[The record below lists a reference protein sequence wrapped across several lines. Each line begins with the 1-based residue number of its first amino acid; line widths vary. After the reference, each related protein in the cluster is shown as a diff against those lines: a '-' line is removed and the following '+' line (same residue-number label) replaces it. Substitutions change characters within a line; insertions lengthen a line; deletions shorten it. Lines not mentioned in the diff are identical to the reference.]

1 MENIVFTSVGGN
13 TNWDELW
20 LGENRN
26 YDVWVVY
33 YGDDDEYFNKIKDK
47 VEFAEKR
54 KGDKWQNLYYVW
66 NKYTKE
72 LSNYKRIFSLD
83 DDIIFKTE
91 DINEMFEI
99 HEQCDLWICQPS
111 FDVKAGSR
119 LGWPFNAHDP
129 NFFLRYSNFVENNSP
144 LMLRKCLEKF
154 FEIYNPD
161 ELDPHGTDWIYMY
174 ANGVR
179 EEENKKRFAVID
191 KIKCVNPKSKI
202 IDGKEVR
209 ECLNL
214 NSLKTQIDRWRAFGK
229 KHNMPEYRPAALNGV
244 INKTQQIEHAK
255 SNFSPLIDVK
265 FDKTINFKKNKN
277 DKIAFLFLTRNNIK
291 QPQLWYDFLS
301 DGNGKCNL
309 YVHTKERDK
318 LTQQFIIDHQ
328 IPEHIHTEW
337 GHSNLLTATNAL
349 IKNALKDK
357 TNKRFILI
365 SESCIPLHLFD
376 TVFHVLFHGEKTR
389 NKSFLY
395 TRITPQVE
403 WGEKHRKHKDAAY
416 LQLCRNGDPSKELGI
431 TWANMMRNSQWMI
444 LNREHAEIAD
454 KHNHEHLWKN
464 FNVADEWYYYNILRH
479 YDPKLTENIIQNTKP
494 TWFGVDLSQFKTKE
508 DVQNYMKNPN
518 AHPQEH
524 DSLEKILNQRK
535 NHPSLFLRK
544 VPQDVKIEYK
554 DLKYNLE
561 K

>member
-1 MENIVFTSVGGN
+1 MKNIVFTSVGGN

-111 FDVKAGSR
+111 FDVAAGSR
-119 LGWPFNAHDP
+119 LGWRFNAHDP
-129 NFFLRYSNFVENNSP
+129 QYFLRYTNFVENNSP
-144 LMLRKCLEKF
+144 LMLRECLESF
-154 FEIYNPD
+154 FKIYNPK
-161 ELDPHGTDWIYMY
+161 ELDPHGTDYVYMY
-174 ANGVR
+174 TNGVR
-179 EEENKKRFAVID
+179 SIKNRKRFAVID
-191 KIKCVNPKSKI
+191 KIKCVNPINKI
-202 IDGKEVR
+202 INGKEVR

-214 NSLKTQIDRWRAFGK
+214 NSLQKQVDRWEAFSK
-229 KHNMPEYRPAALNGV
+229 KHDMPGYVPKTLEPVLNK
-244 INKTQQIEHAK
+244 IQQIEHAK
-255 SNFSPLIDVK
+255 SNYSPLIDIK
-265 FDKTINFKKNKN
+265 FDKTIKFQKNSN
-277 DKIAFLFLTRNNIK
+277 EKIAFLFLTRNNIK

-301 DGNGKCNL
+301 NGNGKCNL

-318 LTQQFIIDHQ
+318 LTQQLLIDHQ
-328 IPEHIHTEW
+328 IPKHIHTEW

-349 IKNALKDK
+349 IKEALKDP

-376 TVFHVLFHGEKTR
+376 IIYHVLFLSPNTK

-395 TRITPQVE
+395 TKITPTT
-403 WGEKHRKHKDAAY
+403 KSNAHIKHKDSAY
-416 LQLCRNGDPSKELGI
+416 LQLCRNGDPSKELNI
-431 TWANMMRNSQWMI
+431 TWENMMRNSQWMI
-444 LNREHAEIAD
+444 LNREHAEIAN
-454 KHNHEHLWKN
+454 KHNHESLWKS
-464 FNVADEWYYYNILRH
+464 FNVADEWYYYNILRY
-479 YDPKLTENIIQNTKP
+479 YDPKIEENTITNIKP
-494 TWFGVDLSQFKTKE
+494 TWFGIDASRFKTMQ
-508 DVQNYMKNPN
+508 DVQNYTLNSD
-518 AHPQEH
+518 AHPHEYTTIK
-524 DSLEKILNQRK
+524 SILTQK
-535 NHPSLFLRK
+535 EDHPSLFLRK
-544 VPQDVKIEYK
+544 VSQDVKIEYK
-554 DLKYNLE
+554 DLKPNFKE
-561 K
+561 

>member
-20 LGENRN
+20 LEENRN

-66 NKYTKE
+66 NKYIKE

-99 HEQCDLWICQPS
+99 HEQCGLWICQPS
-111 FDVKAGSR
+111 FDVEAGSR
-119 LGWPFNAHDP
+119 LGWRFNAHDP
-129 NFFLRYSNFVENNSP
+129 QCFLRYTNFVENNSP
-144 LMLRKCLEKF
+144 LMLRECLENF
-154 FEIYNPD
+154 FKIYNPD

-174 ANGVR
+174 ANGVGIDK
-179 EEENKKRFAVID
+179 NLKRFAVID

-202 IDGKEVR
+202 VNGKEVR

-214 NSLKTQIDRWRAFGK
+214 NNLQTQIDRWRAFGK
-229 KHNMPEYRPAALNGV
+229 KHNMPEYLPKSMLEV
-244 INKTQQIEHAK
+244 PNKTQQIEHAK

-265 FDKTINFKKNKN
+265 FDKTITFEKNEN
-277 DKIAFLFLTRNNIK
+277 DKIAFLFLTRNNLK

-301 DGNGKCNL
+301 NGNGKCNL

-318 LTQQFIIDHQ
+318 LTQQLLIDHQ
-328 IPEHIHTEW
+328 IQEHIHTEW

-349 IKNALKDK
+349 IKEALKDK
-357 TNKRFILI
+357 TNKRFILV

-376 TVFHVLFHGEKTR
+376 IIYHILFTSPETKD
-389 NKSFLY
+389 KSFLY
-395 TRITPQVE
+395 TKLTP
-403 WGEKHRKHKDAAY
+403 GIDREKNIKHKDSAY
-416 LQLCRNGDPSKELGI
+416 LQVCRNGDPSKELGI
-431 TWANMMRNSQWMI
+431 TWKNMMRNSQWMI

-454 KHNHEHLWKN
+454 KHNHESLWER

-479 YDPKLTENIIQNTKP
+479 YDPKIEENTIQNIKP
-494 TWFGVDLSQFKTKE
+494 TWFGIDSSRFKTIQ
-508 DVQNYMKNPN
+508 DLQNYISNSD
-518 AHPQEH
+518 AHPHEYIT
-524 DSLEKILNQRK
+524 LESILTQK
-535 NHPSLFLRK
+535 DNHPSLFLRK
-544 VPQDVKIEYK
+544 VSQDVKIEYK
-554 DLKYNLE
+554 DLEPNLE
-561 K
+561 EQ